1 MVLESHDLQ
10 GRDKIAMTLFW
21 AAVPIYLFSFLFQL
35 VVSQAGT
42 RANASTAPHTNHL
55 PHTVL
60 ENLFLN
66 DPEVVCAEA
75 LPWEFAPV

>member
-1 MVLESHDLQ
+1 MWTLITTLEATRWASETHP
-10 GRDKIAMTLFW
+10 GRRAL
-21 AAVPIYLFSFLFQL
+21 ANRNVPTPP
-35 VVSQAGT
+35 VSQAGT
-42 RANASTAPHTNHL
+42 RGNASTAPHTNHL